1 MRTLRFLLQK
11 EFRQILRSKS
21 LLFSIIVG
29 PIIQLTLLPLAANF
43 EVKNIEVAVVDHD
56 HSTYSKKLIDKIYA
70 SKYFSGGPVRRVVLC
85 GRGFN

>member
-29 PIIQLTLLPLAANF
+29 PVIQLTLLPLAANF
-43 EVKNIEVAVVDHD
+43 EVKKIAVAVVDHD
-56 HSTYSKKLIDKIYA
+56 HSTYSKKLIDKILCIPVFQWRAVIA
-70 SKYFSGGPVRRVVLC
+70 SRIRKAPI
-85 GRGFN
+85 